1 MPVMV
6 RSVTFVMALLL
17 GRAGACTF
25 ECSGVK
31 RPSNLVICC
40 DPELMSLAD
49 ERREAINAAR
59 ERISSSVRSDNG
71 DGRKGCA
78 LALKASLRTSGA
90 KLSPGFFVAANRVGS
105 RPSRF
110 R

>member
-1 MPVMV
+1 MSVMAS
-6 RSVTFVMALLL
+6 SVTFVMALLL
-17 GRAGACTF
+17 GSAGACAF
-25 ECSGVK
+25 KCSRVK
-31 RPSNLVICC
+31 RPSNLVIRS

-49 ERREAINAAR
+49 ERQGAINGAR
-59 ERISSSVRSDNG
+59 ERISSSVRSDDG

-78 LALKASLRTSGA
+78 LALKASPGTSGA
-90 KLSPGFFVAANRVGS
+90 KLAPGFVAANRVGS